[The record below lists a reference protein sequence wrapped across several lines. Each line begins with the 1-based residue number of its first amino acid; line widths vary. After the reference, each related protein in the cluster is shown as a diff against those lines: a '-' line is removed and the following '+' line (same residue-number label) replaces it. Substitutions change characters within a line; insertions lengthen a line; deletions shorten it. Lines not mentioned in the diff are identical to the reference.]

1 MQPEQRVI
9 VLLNSVAGAGGAGA
23 ERYREALEA
32 VGIEVVVREVAP
44 ADLGSAARRA
54 AAERAGTVV
63 AAGGDGTVA
72 AVASALVDSTTA
84 LGVLPAG
91 TLNHF
96 AGDLHLPLD
105 LLGAAQVIAR
115 GRTRRVDVGEVNGR
129 FFLNNASIGLYPR
142 IVAKRDSQRQRLG
155 RGKWF
160 AMALAAISVFRRYP
174 LVHVSMRMNDQ
185 IVRCTTPIVFVGN
198 NRYETSLLNLGRR
211 SALDGK
217 ELCVYFAIAT
227 GRLSLLRLG
236 LRAILG
242 RLKQDRDFRM
252 LIVDRLTLETR
263 RRKIRMAL
271 DGEVVP
277 MEPPLEFR
285 VRAGA
290 LLVLAGWEER
300 HAAESEMKIAK

>member
-1 MQPEQRVI
+1 MQPDSPILVM
-9 VLLNSVAGAGGAGA
+9 LNSGAGRNRLQLAECRRVFALAGIRA
-23 ERYREALEA
+23 D
-32 VGIEVVVREVAP
+32 VREVVPSKLTA
-44 ADLGSAARRA
+44 SAREAVSEGA
-54 AAERAGTVV
+54 AIVV
-63 AAGGDGTVA
+63 AAGGDGTVG
-72 AVASALVDSTTA
+72 AVAAALVGSATA

-105 LLGAAQVIAR
+105 LLDAAQVIAR
-115 GRTRRVDVGEVNGR
+115 DNTRKVDVGEVNGR

-142 IVAKRDSQRQRLG
+142 IVGKRDGQRQRLG

-174 LVHVSMRMNDQ
+174 LVHVSIRIKDQ

-198 NRYETSLLNLGRR
+198 NQYETDLLNLGRR

-252 LIVDRLTLETR
+252 LIMDRLTLETR
-263 RRKIRMAL
+263 RRKIRVAL
-271 DGEVVP
+271 DGEVVR

-285 VRAGA
+285 LRAGA
-290 LLVLAGWEER
+290 LLVIAPVEDE
-300 HAAESEMKIAK
+300 AMKIAK